1 MASFIPRGQ
10 QDDRYGDMT
19 IFAGE
24 TLVVTHT
31 ATSNGVALS
40 DDDVESV
47 VIEIFDSDW
56 EVVVDNTEMTWDDV
70 QERWEYV
77 WYTVTDD
84 ATPAPL
90 SAGTYHARVT
100 LNGLADTTNHE
111 YKRIR
116 LKDNPVALG

>member
-1 MASFIPRGQ
+1 
-10 QDDRYGDMT
+10 MT